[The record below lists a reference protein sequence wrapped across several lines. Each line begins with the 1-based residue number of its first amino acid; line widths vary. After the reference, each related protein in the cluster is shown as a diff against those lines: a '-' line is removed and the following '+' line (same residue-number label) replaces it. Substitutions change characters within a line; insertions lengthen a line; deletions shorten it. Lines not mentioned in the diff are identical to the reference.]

1 MTAKVKKPRP
11 YWHVDAKWIIG
22 ILSIL
27 VLMVTFSIYLLMQL
41 TTPKEGIN
49 LLATTMASV
58 FSYEG
63 GGLDESG
70 NVENMKEKIAESADG
85 SYQPIPGLD
94 ITVRMDDIEGK
105 TPREARLW
113 FFTQMAEPLYYDGQQ
128 GLIDKM
134 TDPDMKDEVSGG
146 VGPLALISAETHSK
160 LKSGLLVFGVISLL
174 LVVLLVIFSYRFG
187 RFGSPGL
194 VLFLAALPNL
204 LLATVLQ
211 RLISNPTTS
220 PGDEGIQTM
229 VARYAQLAADVLP
242 DVIQKAITLYLI
254 IMVVGIVLMVM
265 GLIGSIFF
273 RKKKEVELEPAG

>member
-11 YWHVDAKWIIG
+11 YWHVDAKWITG

-27 VLMVTFSIYLLMQL
+27 VLMVTFSIYLLMQINN
-41 TTPKEGIN
+41 PKRGNPN

-70 NVENMKEKIAESADG
+70 DVENMKEKIAESADG

-113 FFTQMAEPLYYDGQQ
+113 FFTQMAEPLYNDGQQ

-160 LKSGLLVFGVISLL
+160 LKSGLLISGVISLL
-174 LVVLLVIFSYRFG
+174 LISVVSYFQLPVWTPGISRL
-187 RFGSPGL
+187 RSLPGSPSQP
-194 VLFLAALPNL
+194 AIDD
-204 LLATVLQ
+204 
-211 RLISNPTTS
+211 RTS
-220 PGDEGIQTM
+220 K
-229 VARYAQLAADVLP
+229 ADCKSYDQP
-242 DVIQKAITLYLI
+242 W
-254 IMVVGIVLMVM
+254 
-265 GLIGSIFF
+265 
-273 RKKKEVELEPAG
+273 